1 MTSPLPLSD
10 RIDHVRKVRVRAH
23 RRRAARVPVAITPA
37 DANPD
42 HHLWRNGRLWWIAF
56 TIHRGHLQERV
67 RHSLATTDL
76 AEARRRRDEVLE
88 RYAQAA
94 DCRLSLR
101 VEGPRRKRR
110 PAAKEMA
117 HD

>member
-1 MTSPLPLSD
+1 MPSADRQGGITVASPS
-10 RIDHVRKVRVRAH
+10 
-23 RRRAARVPVAITPA
+23 PVLDELGSAY
-37 DANPD
+37 PD

-67 RHSLATTDL
+67 RHSLGTADR
-76 AEARRRRDEVLE
+76 AEARARRDEVLA

-101 VEGPRRKRR
+101 IEPPRRRALTDAQR
-110 PAAKEMA
+110 VSV
-117 HD
+117 HG